1 MTLDLET
8 YQKLGLH
15 EAFNDVHR
23 GKVVN
28 GRSNDE
34 IMDAL
39 DTPGDV
45 HYHPCP
51 EAFPGDDVP
60 RGEVHR
66 YEEWSETTVYP
77 GTRRTVSV
85 YVPQGHAEGK
95 LGLVVFQDGDGYL
108 DPNPSSGRAELS
120 GLDRMLAEAAN
131 GALRATAV
139 FDTLIAEQALDPL
152 VGVFVNP
159 GRPEDV
165 PPAVAGEPPPAEI
178 GHQRGI
184 EYDSCNERYVE
195 FLQQD
200 VIPFVTAELGLDIS
214 SDPAKR
220 AICGVSS
227 GGICALNAAWH
238 DPQAFGNVISHCGS
252 FTNIRGG
259 NQYPYLIRS
268 TERKPIKVFLQSG
281 ERDAN
286 IILGSWPLAN
296 KQVAAAL
303 EYAGYDYRF
312 EFGTG
317 GHNLRHG
324 GALFAETLRWL
335 WPRG

>member
-1 MTLDLET
+1 MDLET

-23 GKVVN
+23 DEGVN
-28 GRSNDE
+28 GRSNLE
-34 IMDAL
+34 ILDAL

-60 RGEVHR
+60 RGEVRR

-85 YVPQGHAEGK
+85 YVPQARAEGK

-108 DPNPSSGRAELS
+108 DRNGDTSIFG
-120 GLDRMLAEAAN
+120 EAAL
-131 GALRATAV
+131 AIRTTAV
-139 FDTLIAEQALDPL
+139 FDTLIAARELDPL
-152 VGVFVNP
+152 VGVFVNF

-165 PPAVAGEPPPAEI
+165 PPPAPGEQPAPEI
-178 GHQRGI
+178 GRQRSI
-184 EYDSCNERYVE
+184 EYDTCNERYVE

-200 VIPFVTAELGLDIS
+200 VLPFVIAELGLDIS

-220 AICGVSS
+220 AICGCSS
-227 GGICALNAAWH
+227 GGICAFNAAWH
-238 DPQAFGNVISHCGS
+238 DPQAFGNAISHCGS

-296 KQVAAAL
+296 KQVADAL
-303 EYAGYDYRF
+303 EFAGYDYRF

-335 WPRG
+335 WPRI

>member
-1 MTLDLET
+1 MDLET

-23 GKVVN
+23 DEEVN
-28 GRSNDE
+28 GRSNQE
-34 IMDAL
+34 ILDAL

-85 YVPQGHAEGK
+85 YVPQARAEGK

-108 DPNPSSGRAELS
+108 DRNGDTSIFG
-120 GLDRMLAEAAN
+120 EAAL
-131 GALRATAV
+131 AIRTTAV
-139 FDTLIAEQALDPL
+139 FDTLIAKREIDPL
-152 VGVFVNP
+152 VGVFVNF
-159 GRPEDV
+159 GRPEDI
-165 PPAVAGEPPPAEI
+165 PPPVPGEQPAPEI
-178 GHQRGI
+178 GRQRSI
-184 EYDSCNERYVE
+184 EYDTCNERYVE

-200 VIPFVTAELGLDIS
+200 VLPFVTAELGLDIS

-220 AICGVSS
+220 AICGCSS
-227 GGICALNAAWH
+227 GGICAVNAAWH

-286 IILGSWPLAN
+286 IILGNWPLAN
-296 KQVAAAL
+296 KQVADAL
-303 EYAGYDYRF
+303 EFAGYDHRF

-335 WPRG
+335 WPRT

>member
-1 MTLDLET
+1 MDLET

-15 EAFNDVHR
+15 EAFNDVR
-23 GKVVN
+23 RDEVVN

-34 IMDAL
+34 IMNAIG
-39 DTPGDV
+39 TPGDV
-45 HYHPCP
+45 CYHPCP

-85 YVPQGHAEGK
+85 YVPPGHAEGN

-108 DPNPSSGRAELS
+108 DPNPSVDRAELT
-120 GLDRMLAEAAN
+120 GIDRMLAEAAN
-131 GALRATAV
+131 GSLRATAV
-139 FDTLIAEQALDPL
+139 FDTLIAARELDPL
-152 VGVFVNP
+152 VGIFINP
-159 GRPEDV
+159 GRPENV
-165 PPAVAGEPPPAEI
+165 PPAVFGEPPPVEL
-178 GHQRGI
+178 GHHRGI
-184 EYDSCNERYVE
+184 EYDMCNERYVE

-200 VIPFVTAELGLDIS
+200 VIPWVTAELGLDIS

-227 GGICALNAAWH
+227 GGNCALNAAWH
-238 DPQAFGNVISHCGS
+238 DPGAFGNVISHCGS
-252 FTNIRGG
+252 FTNIRGAD
-259 NQYPYLIRS
+259 QYPYLIRS

-281 ERDAN
+281 ENDAN
-286 IILGSWPLAN
+286 IILGNWSLAN
-296 KQVAAAL
+296 KQVADAL
-303 EYAGYDYRF
+303 EFAGYDYRF

-317 GHNLRHG
+317 GHGLCHG

-335 WPRG
+335 WPR

>member
-1 MTLDLET
+1 MDLET

-15 EAFNDVHR
+15 EAFDDVR
-23 GKVVN
+23 RDEVVN
-28 GRSNDE
+28 RRSNDE
-34 IMDAL
+34 IMNAIG
-39 DTPGDV
+39 TPGDV
-45 HYHPCP
+45 CYHPCP

-85 YVPQGHAEGK
+85 YVPPGHAEGN

-108 DPNPSSGRAELS
+108 DPNPSVDRAELT
-120 GLDRMLAEAAN
+120 GIDRMLAEAAN
-131 GALRATAV
+131 GSLRATAV
-139 FDTLIAEQALDPL
+139 FDTLIAARELDPL
-152 VGVFVNP
+152 VGIFINP
-159 GRPEDV
+159 GRPENV
-165 PPAVAGEPPPAEI
+165 PPAVFGEPPPVEL
-178 GHQRGI
+178 GHHRGI
-184 EYDSCNERYVE
+184 EYDMCNERYVE

-200 VIPFVTAELGLDIS
+200 VIPWVTAELGLDIS

-227 GGICALNAAWH
+227 GGNCAFNAAWH
-238 DPQAFGNVISHCGS
+238 DPGAFGNVISHCGS
-252 FTNIRGG
+252 FTNIRGAD
-259 NQYPYLIRS
+259 QYPYLIRS

-281 ERDAN
+281 ENDAN
-286 IILGSWPLAN
+286 IILGNWSLAN
-296 KQVAAAL
+296 KQVADAL
-303 EYAGYDYRF
+303 EFAGYDYRF

-317 GHNLRHG
+317 GHGLCHG

-335 WPRG
+335 WPR